1 MPDQYITI
9 NSRKYDQR
17 IRRSW
22 TGGLISQND
31 KLLVIVGRFE
41 FDVEHDDLGLI
52 RQGTIS
58 FEHYWLDRWY
68 NVFRFHEP
76 DGSLRNYY
84 CNITMPPTFEN
95 GVLDFVDLDIDVV
108 VWPDNNY
115 EILDRG
121 DFERNTVKFGYPSDV
136 VDNAEASLAEV
147 TRLVERRE
155 FPFTTEFHSKHQ
167 FQI

>member
-108 VWPDNNY
+108 VWLENKY
-115 EILDRG
+115 EILDRD

-136 VDNAEASLAEV
+136 VDNTEASLAEV